1 MIMMANRT
9 AMGTKCK
16 RLDSRK
22 GVSIT
27 AKSIWAYHG
36 IPATYM
42 LDGVL
47 GFKGLG

>member
-1 MIMMANRT
+1 MMANRA

-22 GVSIT
+22 GVSMIIE
-27 AKSIWAYHG
+27 SIWAYPG
-36 IPATYM
+36 ISATYM

>member
-22 GVSIT
+22 GVSMI
-27 AKSIWAYHG
+27 AESI
-36 IPATYM
+36 
-42 LDGVL
+42 
-47 GFKGLG
+47 GLIMGSLQLTCSMEF